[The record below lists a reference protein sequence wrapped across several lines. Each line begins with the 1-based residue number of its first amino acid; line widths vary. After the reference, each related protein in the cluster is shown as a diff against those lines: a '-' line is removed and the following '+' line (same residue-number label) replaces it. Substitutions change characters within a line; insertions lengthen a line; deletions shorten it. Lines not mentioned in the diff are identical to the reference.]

1 MTIVLKIAIWG
12 SNKVS
17 IVAGWLNISGLAL
30 LLLIFPPRFQS
41 PLLKTKYYF
50 RIYVPLPGDK
60 PQSIYYVV
68 LKFN

>member
-1 MTIVLKIAIWG
+1 MRLKQ
-12 SNKVS
+12 SVNS
-17 IVAGWLNISGLAL
+17 CWLTKHFGLSPSSAY
-30 LLLIFPPRFQS
+30 IPPPRFQA